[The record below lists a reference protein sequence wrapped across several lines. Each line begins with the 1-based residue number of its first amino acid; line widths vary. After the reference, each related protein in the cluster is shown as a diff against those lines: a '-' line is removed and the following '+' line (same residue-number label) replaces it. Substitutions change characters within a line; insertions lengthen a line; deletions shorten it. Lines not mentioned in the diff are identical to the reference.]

1 MASFLSSTKMKKQ
14 FGHASGPAVT
24 GTRSVKAM
32 SGLAHL
38 DEHTVLNPI
47 TDINDFIT
55 LVDKILDKSG
65 WSGKKKWTKSTAK
78 TKNDAIQAAVGK
90 MLIQMFQQAGGD
102 IIQNSNKIKA
112 VERIIN
118 EKLKEIKLNTKKTE
132 QVMQKSVTIEDGI
145 ETWGGT
151 DFFNTVL
158 GVNLGQLTKEVRQ
171 QAGKSDKTKSYRQVY
186 LEPVGA
192 QTQCNAIIRE
202 RYDLGIWDDLIASV
216 KKNGY
221 SVPGKKNPPYSKQDR
236 LETLDFYLQH
246 VNCYICS
253 LGFEEALDGNGVF
266 GGGKEC
272 EHVLPVFEALRH
284 LWLVRN
290 VADMK
295 TYSDDEKGV
304 LNLEYEYSHRCCNQA
319 KRSKPYIKWKAGE
332 CIINNAAIK
341 TTYKVMNDWAKSNTN
356 GCPDIIARFVSN
368 KKKLNAAK
376 KGLTYRMGGII
387 GQINSCQQEF
397 ITHALSSGKRNALD
411 GSSYYQAWTK
421 LKALSAIN
429 GAEMFDLF
437 FQWDLEETDITWE
450 AIVDTLGTESGNKAD
465 PKKTQAKK
473 IRSRKGKGKQGGG
486 GKMTL
491 EELIQKIEI
500 IKANHGYTEKDIVFW
515 TFLTFGYPNLNI
527 DPPTM
532 IYSESGTTIQLKI
545 FDNEI
550 NLTNEDLTN
559 PSEDLQNLKNFIWN
573 KYNEP
578 LIIMK
583 PLENLPTEPIG
594 YAGYLKSPTQ
604 TMVTAGGRKKR
615 RFKYKKYKTRRKNKY
630 QRKNKSRKNRKSR
643 KKQ

>member
-1 MASFLSSTKMKKQ
+1 MASFLSSKNMKKQ

-38 DEHTVLNPI
+38 DEHTILNPI

-55 LVDKILDKSG
+55 TVDKILDKSG

-78 TKNDAIQAAVGK
+78 AKNDAIQAAVGK

-102 IIQNSNKIKA
+102 IIQNSNKIKE

-118 EKLKEIKLNTKKTE
+118 EKLKEIKLNTKKTT
-132 QVMQKSVTIEDGI
+132 QVMQKSATTDDGI
-145 ETWGGT
+145 ETWDGT
-151 DFFNTVL
+151 NFFNTVL
-158 GVNLGQLTKEVRQ
+158 SVNLGQLTKQVRQ
-171 QAGKSDKTKSYRQVY
+171 QKGKSGKTKSYRQEY

-202 RYDLGIWDDLIASV
+202 RYDLGKWDEFITILKRD
-216 KKNGY
+216 GY
-221 SVPGKKNPPYSKQDR
+221 SVPEKKTSPYTEQDR
-236 LETLDFYLQH
+236 LETLDFYLKH

-253 LGFEEALDGNGVF
+253 LGFEEALDGNGVS

-295 TYSDDEKGV
+295 TYSDDEKNV

-319 KRSKPYIKWKAGE
+319 KRAKPYIKWEAGVCKVNNKA
-332 CIINNAAIK
+332 IN
-341 TTYKVMNDWAKSNTN
+341 TTYKVMIDWAKSNTN
-356 GCPDIIARFVSN
+356 GCPDIIDRFISN
-368 KKKLNAAK
+368 NKKLNKAK
-376 KGLTYRMGGII
+376 KVVTHRMGGII
-387 GQINSCQQEF
+387 EQINSCQQEF
-397 ITHALSSGKRNALD
+397 ITHAVSSGKRNALD

-429 GAEMFDLF
+429 GAQMFDLF

-450 AIVDTLGTESGNKAD
+450 EIVETLGTESG
-465 PKKTQAKK
+465 KTS
-473 IRSRKGKGKQGGG
+473 RSQKGKGKQGGG
-486 GKMTL
+486 VKMTL

-500 IKANHGYTEKDIVFW
+500 IKANYGYTEKDIVFW
-515 TFLTFGYPNLNI
+515 AFLTFGYPNLNI

-559 PSEDLQNLKNFIWN
+559 PSEDLQNLKNFVWN

-578 LIIMK
+578 VITMK
-583 PLENLPTEPIG
+583 QLENLPTEPIG

-630 QRKNKSRKNRKSR
+630 KGKNKSRKNRKSR